1 MAGLHH
7 RDISSDNLMY
17 DRDEKRRVIGVLNDF
32 DLSIVSSLAEE
43 FGTERT
49 GTVPF
54 MAIDLMERSD
64 KPLVHLYGEFLSS
77 CFSQQYLTMIVEYDV
92 ESFIYVLLW
101 ITRRYGIKDG
111 KVRVVDTEA
120 LASWLEETRAGRIET
135 HRQALEDAGGH
146 AEKLKLGDYAALAEA
161 HAKHEHTIA
170 HLCHSL
176 FRHIR
181 DKEDEAVPINFHDKV
196 IKIDRTD
203 EAYIQR
209 LHKTFMDIIDEDQV
223 LKESEGRLLDFP
235 DIQWATLATRGLAS
249 HLWQMYLRSKDQEA
263 VV

>member
-1 MAGLHH
+1 
-7 RDISSDNLMY
+7 MY
-17 DRDEKRRVIGVLNDF
+17 DRDEKGHVIGVLNDF

-111 KVRVVDTEA
+111 NVRVVDTEA
-120 LASWLEETRAGRIET
+120 LTGWLKDDLGARIYA
-135 HRQALEDAGGH
+135 HRQALRHAGGH
-146 AEKLKLGDYAALAEA
+146 AEKLKLGNYASLAEA
-161 HAKHEHTIA
+161 HAKHEETIA
-170 HLCHSL
+170 GLCSTL
-176 FRHIR
+176 YRHILQKWMEEESR
-181 DKEDEAVPINFHDKV
+181 TPVVKT
-196 IKIDRTD
+196 DRTD
-203 EAYIQR
+203 EAYIQQ
-209 LHKTFMDIIDEDQV
+209 LHKDFMDIINEDQ
-223 LKESEGRLLDFP
+223 LLRESEGRPLDLP
-235 DIQWATLATRGLAS
+235 DTEWATLAARGLAS
-249 HLWQMYLRSKDQEA
+249 KLWKMYLRSKNQKA
-263 VV
+263 VVGDGSGNDRAPSPRP

>member
-1 MAGLHH
+1 M
-7 RDISSDNLMY
+7 
-17 DRDEKRRVIGVLNDF
+17 
-32 DLSIVSSLAEE
+32 
-43 FGTERT
+43 
-49 GTVPF
+49 TV
-54 MAIDLMERSD
+54 E
-64 KPLVHLYGEFLSS
+64 H
-77 CFSQQYLTMIVEYDV
+77 DV

-101 ITRRYGIKDG
+101 ITRRFGIKDG
-111 KVRVVDTEA
+111 KVQVVDAKA
-120 LASWLEETRAGRIET
+120 LTGWLEETRLGRIEA
-135 HRQALEDAGGH
+135 HRRALRDAFYH
-146 AEKLKLGDYAALAEA
+146 ADKLKLGDYAALAEA

-223 LKESEGRLLDFP
+223 LKESDGRLLDFP